1 MTFRVTNIPTRG
13 LRGVA
18 AWLVMAIATPI
29 LLLLMLI
36 SALVYGFN
44 EAVDNW
50 RDEWRDLRK
59 LFAEAWPYLAFKRE
73 TE

>member
-1 MTFRVTNIPTRG
+1 MTLRVTNIPTSG
-13 LRGVA
+13 LRGVV

-44 EAVDNW
+44 EAADRW
-50 RDEWRDLRK
+50 LDEWRNLRK
-59 LFAEAWPYLAFKRE
+59 IFSEAWPYLSFRKAQE
-73 TE
+73 